1 MVKTSKIMN
10 YSVSHD
16 ENSSPKIHRASIVDN
31 NEDIHFPKNSGRGST
46 YHLAYMIK
54 NKMYHLKKIL
64 GYVLILN
71 TVLDVAS
78 AKNSVTE
85 LVILGRK
92 LHEIKDRS

>member
-16 ENSSPKIHRASIVDN
+16 ENSSPKIHRACIVDN
-31 NEDIHFPKNSGRGST
+31 NEDIHFPK
-46 YHLAYMIK
+46 K
-54 NKMYHLKKIL
+54 
-64 GYVLILN
+64 YVLILN